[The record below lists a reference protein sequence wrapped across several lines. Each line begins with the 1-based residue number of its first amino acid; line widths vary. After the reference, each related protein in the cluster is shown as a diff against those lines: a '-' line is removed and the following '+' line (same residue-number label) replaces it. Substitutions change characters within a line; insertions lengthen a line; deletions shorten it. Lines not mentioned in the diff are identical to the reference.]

1 MRTNFR
7 PVIILTVVSF
17 AAVAL
22 AISSSIVPTID
33 AKKIVASP
41 PSPSSFFNSQ
51 NNDEKSN
58 ATITTTTP
66 GSILIP
72 TLTVSA
78 TCDIHNPNYFNLVVL
93 PEGFAAKKVSYG
105 MMYTTNTTAGL
116 RGAAV
121 SSEAFVNEPARIHLE
136 YAEGPWIPGSKHAVI
151 AQVGPD
157 KYGSFDPAAPRAD
170 AILIVPSPCPLTLP
184 HATENIL
191 NRISAYNLT
200 KESGYYLDTK
210 LEAAITALNNNQTLI
225 AKERLISFIDE
236 MTKNSE
242 RINSISS
249 PLAHYTLEKQFVD
262 AAKDIVKAIDLK
274 QSTVQF
280 RWVVG

>member
-7 PVIILTVVSF
+7 VVTILAVVSL
-17 AAVAL
+17 AAVVL
-22 AISSSIVPTID
+22 AISSSIVSAID
-33 AKKIVASP
+33 AQKTGASHP
-41 PSPSSFFNSQ
+41 TPSYSNSQ
-51 NNDEKSN
+51 NRNEKSN
-58 ATITTTTP
+58 ATITMTTP

-93 PEGFAAKKVSYG
+93 PEGFPAKKVTYG

-121 SSEAFVNEPARIHLE
+121 SSEAFVNEPARIHVE
-136 YAEGPWIPGSKHAVI
+136 YAEGQRIPGSKHAVI

-157 KYGSFDPAAPRAD
+157 KYGSFDPAAPHAD
-170 AILIVPSPCPLTLP
+170 AILVVPEPCPLTLP

-191 NRISAYNLT
+191 NRIFAYNLT
-200 KESGYYLDTK
+200 KESGYDLDTK
-210 LEAAITALNNNQTLI
+210 LEAAIAALNNNQTLI
-225 AKERLISFIDE
+225 AKEKLISFIDE

-242 RINSISS
+242 RVNSIS
-249 PLAHYTLEKQFVD
+249 PLAPHPLEKQFID
-262 AAKDIVKAIDLK
+262 AARDIVKAIDLK